1 MRRDTVAGTTTMV
14 GMITDMTMGTITT
27 TITTTITITATQQQ
41 TPQPQAPGA
50 PCPSPWWP
58 RGMCTAP
65 TALPVGGFSYSEGLE
80 SAIENAGL
88 ASETA
93 VGEWLLDQ
101 LHITQARGD
110 MALVAKAASAW

>member
-65 TALPVGGFSYSEGLE
+65 TATTTTDSPLHAPGPPRAPAPRQLPAADV
-80 SAIENAGL
+80 APPPPPPPRPGL
-88 ASETA
+88 AFP
-93 VGEWLLDQ
+93 
-101 LHITQARGD
+101 RGG
-110 MALVAKAASAW
+110 KTP